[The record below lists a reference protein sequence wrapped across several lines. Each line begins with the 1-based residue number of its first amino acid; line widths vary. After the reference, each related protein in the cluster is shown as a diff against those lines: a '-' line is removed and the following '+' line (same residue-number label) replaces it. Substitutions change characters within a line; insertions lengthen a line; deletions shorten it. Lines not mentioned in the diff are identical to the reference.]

1 MQQPVPYYQPPIYAM
16 QPPPKKR
23 SPFTPACGCC
33 LGLGLLTFCI
43 LGIPLICFG
52 IFIAGNPDQLH
63 DDFQA
68 NPTLAARYDV
78 MFEEAIANARTNG
91 TFDVSIAE
99 REFES
104 WMNVEYQDGLEGE
117 TARDNNNDLPSWLED
132 MRFQTTFD
140 NGAIQLYGETDLA
153 GLPIAFL
160 VTAEV
165 SLNTDRL
172 TSQTQ
177 PLAVNVT
184 EFKVG
189 GINMPEDFRTQLSSD
204 ISETLSDEL
213 TTADRQY
220 ELTNLVIEDGTM
232 EITGRVVD

>member
-1 MQQPVPYYQPPIYAM
+1 MQQPVPYYQPPVYAM

-23 SPFTPACGCC
+23 SPLTPACGCC
-33 LGLGLLTFCI
+33 LGLGVLTFCI

-68 NPTLAARYDV
+68 NPTLAAQYDV
-78 MFEEAIANARTNG
+78 MFDEAVANARTNG

-99 REFES
+99 RDFES
-104 WMNVEYQDGLEGE
+104 WMNVEYRNTLEGE
-117 TARDNNNDLPSWLED
+117 AGQNNNSEIPGWLND
-132 MRFQTTFD
+132 MQFQTTFD
-140 NGAIQLYGETDLA
+140 NGAIQLYAETDVA
-153 GLPIAFL
+153 GLPLSFL

-177 PLAVNVT
+177 PLTVTVT
-184 EFKVG
+184 EFQAG
-189 GINMPEDFRTQLSSD
+189 GVNMPESFRTQLSSD

-220 ELTNLVIEDGTM
+220 ELTNLVIEDGRM
-232 EITGRVVD
+232 EITGQVVD